1 MQGRKEWSEIFKMLG
16 GKKIELEFYTYEIII
31 QKGERLSQKNK
42 T

>member
-16 GKKIELEFYTYEIII
+16 EKKIELEFYTYGIII
-31 QKGERLSQKNK
+31 QNGERFSQKNK

>member
-16 GKKIELEFYTYEIII
+16 EKKIELEFCTYEIII
-31 QKGERLSQKNK
+31 QNGEGLSQKNK